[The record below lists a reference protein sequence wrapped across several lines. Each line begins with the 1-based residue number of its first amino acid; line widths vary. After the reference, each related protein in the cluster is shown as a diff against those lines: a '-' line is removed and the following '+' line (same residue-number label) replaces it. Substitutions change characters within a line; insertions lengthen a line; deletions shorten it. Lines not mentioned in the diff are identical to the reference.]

1 MNVFVYALRDRIA
14 DSFRSLSLNEADEVE
29 QRNLAF
35 AVNNDPHLMFMSKD
49 LELCRVGE
57 MDTKSGVL
65 TPCVPIQVVCRA
77 DQLIQKESK
86 E

>member
-1 MNVFVYALRDRIA
+1 MNVFVYALRDRVA
-14 DSFRSLSLNEADEVE
+14 DNFRSLSMNESDEVE

-35 AVNNDPHLMFMSKD
+35 AVNNDPHLMFMSRD
-49 LELCRVGE
+49 LELCRIGE
-57 MDTKSGVL
+57 LDTKSGVL
-65 TPCVPIQVVCRA
+65 TSCVPIQVVCRC

>member
-1 MNVFVYALRDRIA
+1 MNVNVYALRDRVA
-14 DSFRSLSLNEADEVE
+14 DNFRSLSMNESDEVE

-35 AVNNDPHLMFMSKD
+35 AVNNDPHLMFMSRD
-49 LELCRVGE
+49 LELCRIGGFE
-57 MDTKSGVL
+57 TKSGVL
-65 TPCVPIQVVCRA
+65 TPCVPIQVVCRC